1 MKKKIPYILW
11 IVLTAAFLTAGCAK
25 HTQYVSFA
33 VVADIQYA
41 DKDSTEWYYRQT
53 LNGLQQFVQNVNQQ
67 KPDFAIELGD
77 IIDGGAKAEQELDR
91 ILGVY
96 HQLKCPKYY
105 VLGNHE
111 FNGLSR
117 DVVLAKLNLPTGY
130 YCFTRGSFRFVI
142 LDTVELNKQNAAA
155 AEQLTW
161 LDKTLNDAAERKLNV
176 IVFGHY
182 PLLPEGDFRSPP
194 IRVILEKYGCVRAY
208 LCGHNHFGGY
218 VLQNGIHYVTLP
230 AMVDSPDGMTWAMM
244 TAYPDRLMIKGT
256 GKILDET
263 FYFSNTITKQ

>member
-1 MKKKIPYILW
+1 MKKKIPYVFWIILS
-11 IVLTAAFLTAGCAK
+11 VAAVSSGCAT
-25 HTQYVSFA
+25 HSQSVRFA
-33 VVADIQYA
+33 VAADIQYA
-41 DKDSTEWYYRQT
+41 DKDPDQRYYRQT
-53 LNGLQQFVQNVNQQ
+53 LKGLEQFVRSVNEQN
-67 KPDFAIELGD
+67 PDFAIELGD
-77 IIDGGAKAEQELDR
+77 IIDGGPNAQLELDR
-91 ILGVY
+91 ILAVY
-96 HQLKCPKYY
+96 HQLECPKYY

-117 DVVLAKLNLPTGY
+117 DVVLAKLNLTTGY
-130 YCFTRGSFRFVI
+130 YCFTRGSFGFVI
-142 LDTVELNKQNAAA
+142 LDTVELNKQDAAA

-161 LDKTLNDAAERKLNV
+161 LDKTLKDAAERKLNV

-182 PLLPEGDFRSPP
+182 PLLPESDFQSQP

-230 AMVDSPDGMTWAMM
+230 AMVESPDGMTWAMM